1 MLNLIK
7 KINLTNK
14 LFAITKMLS
23 IMRARG
29 LNKKAKSGDGCLKN
43 NLFVTAGEVA
53 QDLGVSKPFAYK
65 LVRQMNEEL
74 EAKGFMTIAGRVS
87 RKYYEEKFYG
97 MSQER
102 GRECG
107 GI

>member
-23 IMRARG
+23 IMRTRG

-43 NLFVTAGEVA
+43 NLFVTAGELA